1 MEEQD
6 KLVFFN
12 KSNSESPS
20 TEGLLGYPTLQESI
34 SKFIQDKGL
43 QEYEDVVLR
52 GAIISIQG
60 DDAMDLAGVTEHERA
75 VLLHEREHRWSQPW
89 SMYALAVLN
98 SISAAVQ

>member
-1 MEEQD
+1 MAEQD
-6 KLVFFN
+6 KLVFIN

-20 TEGLLGYPTLQESI
+20 VEGLGYPSLLESI

-43 QEYEDVVLR
+43 QEYEDVILR

-75 VLLHEREHRWSQPW
+75 VLLHELEHRWSHPW